1 MKVYWNGYEST
12 QTRHESTECGCETTV
27 GKKRLDGLDLSHE
40 LGLKCPFTRARK
52 FLKLRSAQG
61 LFQTLLIDSFK
72 KSLEVN
78 AKIYIIIHKKAFMRV
93 TKIFLSKEI
102 VDVAIYFEN

>member
-1 MKVYWNGYEST
+1 MGT
-12 QTRHESTECGCETTV
+12 
-27 GKKRLDGLDLSHE
+27 KRLDGLDLSYE
-40 LGLKCPFTRARK
+40 LGLKCPFNASKEIFKIEISTRPFSNA
-52 FLKLRSAQG
+52 F
-61 LFQTLLIDSFK
+61 IDSFK

-78 AKIYIIIHKKAFMRV
+78 AKIYINIHKKAFMRL